1 MCILFAPK
9 SLVKPGLTRVKAWF
23 NQPGFVVKPDL
34 PRKLGKTKL
43 SRLSISLFVFK
54 GSVSLVQPGFTKL
67 TRLLTRLWVQGYS
80 EKSIYLLGRWLSC
93 CTCDEELH
101 PNRTQIS
108 CRCHYTHATSSL
120 LGIYEVRLVGRG
132 TAWFVWSYTEITIA
146 AYSTL

>member
-67 TRLLTRLWVQGYS
+67 TRLLTRLSVQGYS
-80 EKSIYLLGRWLSC
+80 EKSIYLLGR
-93 CTCDEELH
+93 
-101 PNRTQIS
+101 
-108 CRCHYTHATSSL
+108 
-120 LGIYEVRLVGRG
+120 
-132 TAWFVWSYTEITIA
+132 
-146 AYSTL
+146 